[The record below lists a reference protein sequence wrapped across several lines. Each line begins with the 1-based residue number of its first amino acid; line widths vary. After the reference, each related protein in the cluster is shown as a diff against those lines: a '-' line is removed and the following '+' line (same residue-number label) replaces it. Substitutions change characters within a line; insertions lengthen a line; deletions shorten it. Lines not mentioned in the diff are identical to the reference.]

1 MRVVYTPRA
10 LADLIDIADF
20 LKARSPVG
28 ARAVELRIQR
38 SFALLAEFPG
48 AGRALQQRPQVRVMP
63 LGRYPYL
70 IFYTLSGEELTVLH
84 VRHAARRPVAPET
97 L

>member
-10 LADLIDIADF
+10 LADLINVADC
-20 LKARSPVG
+20 LKARNPVG

-38 SFALLAEFPG
+38 SIALLAEFPG
-48 AGRALQQRPQVRVMP
+48 AGRALERRPQARVMP

-70 IFYTLSGEELTVLH
+70 TFYTLSGEELTVLH
-84 VRHAARRPVAPET
+84 VRHAARQPVAPET